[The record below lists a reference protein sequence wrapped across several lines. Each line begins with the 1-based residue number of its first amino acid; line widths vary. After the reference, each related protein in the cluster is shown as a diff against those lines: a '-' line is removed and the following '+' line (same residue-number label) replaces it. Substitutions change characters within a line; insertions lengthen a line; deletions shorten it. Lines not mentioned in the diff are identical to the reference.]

1 MMAKLV
7 AGLLA
12 LSELALINA
21 VDKEQSI
28 EELMTSMKGMPG
40 MEGIKMFTVCLTQ
53 RTQRPPIACK
63 RPCLRKLLF
72 LLRSVDTLVA
82 QADDLKNMD
91 DPAKMAVR
99 FCCVRLDGLPA
110 RLATCPQRLARSS
123 IAMVACVRRG
133 CSATV
138 QRSPRSKRA
147 HSTAAASS
155 TSTRSMASPTR

>member
-40 MEGIKMFTVCLTQ
+40 MEGIKMFT
-53 RTQRPPIACK
+53 
-63 RPCLRKLLF
+63 
-72 LLRSVDTLVA
+72 
-82 QADDLKNMD
+82 ADDLKNMD

-110 RLATCPQRLARSS
+110 SLATCPQRLARSS